1 VVRMMR
7 ESLRSRL
14 VLGFLVVSFSTMVS
28 TSTQPRP
35 VTPALPIPRDFG
47 GLRSRQTGVLGS
59 IFSKSEI
66 KRLAVMSLL
75 YAGSFS
81 YCNTLQ
87 ELCNGRLLL
96 SP

>member
-1 VVRMMR
+1 MMR

-75 YAGSFS
+75 YAGSFTS
-81 YCNTLQ
+81 CYNILR
-87 ELCNGRLLL
+87 ELCNGQLLL

>member
-1 VVRMMR
+1 MRMMR

-14 VLGFLVVSFSTMVS
+14 VLGFLVVSFNTRVS
-28 TSTQPRP
+28 ISTQPRLLIAP
-35 VTPALPIPRDFG
+35 LPIPRDFG

-66 KRLAVMSLL
+66 KRFAVMSLF

-87 ELCNGRLLL
+87 ELCNGQLLL